1 MSGLSYTALDGD
13 AIQEGLDEQLSV
25 TPGLENYKD
34 SSNMKIVTDAVKAM
48 VDINNYNIERRAE
61 EAYPGTS
68 MLDSSAIGRANL
80 LGHSVRMPK
89 PAKSHVNIA
98 IKGGIFSSSATFNNQ
113 KISFNKWFRLTY
125 NDVPFVFSSAYY
137 IQLTSTEFA
146 QLKNVDTVL
155 TFDRS
160 RFINGS
166 TVVRG
171 TELIDIIQGEFKEIT
186 FDSSSNKDYF
196 QVYSINDTTFSD
208 NFGLSDPGY
217 DESIVKQFP
226 LDCYSTFYTFVGKNI
241 NSVDAKSNPFYIE
254 RHTLSRPDLAEKVGT
269 KYYAPKVCMIRTNQ
283 NSGVDILFGAGETST
298 DTEYT
303 FAGGFGE
310 RGNGSILVKYFSTM
324 GAKANRSDL
333 IGKKLEML
341 DSVYVDDS
349 LDITDFVSITFAR
362 SVYNGADRESKQ
374 SIDINSPST
383 FSSKERLVTRK
394 DYESYLKGLTVDGK
408 KVYGA
413 VAWSENEEIRAR
425 GVRAVRELAN
435 RTLFSVVSSLYEQ
448 NENGDWDI
456 VKNIDES
463 VIETKEEYNV
473 VKSSY
478 TSDGWLIPMFS
489 SSFVSSYFTD
499 LFFATKENTS
509 VSEWTYDM
517 DGRSLLAIVN
527 RYVSPVIHRYKLNGV
542 VHIGTAES
550 VPSVS
555 RKVKNI
561 VYKFLDDTSNFK
573 KSVALSNINTK
584 IEQIPSVKY
593 ITGLNMVGSNGV
605 VLSNSTVDS
614 VTLAGTEHSYGTD
627 VMSRIRVLNDV
638 VQLFGKL
645 TNDDVSYLNNL
656 SDEDLFDAMFNEY
669 FAKRYEG
676 ITYTMVET
684 LHKYLFSASV
694 LPSIVGKT
702 FNFRSFNEFMV
713 AVVNNSAKIYKD
725 LTEKSLEVF
734 KYDLF
739 TMYNNILAYLETVI
753 SEGLLVFG
761 DISNYTVGNEIV
773 QVELDLEYVY
783 G

>member
-1 MSGLSYTALDGD
+1 
-13 AIQEGLDEQLSV
+13 
-25 TPGLENYKD
+25 
-34 SSNMKIVTDAVKAM
+34 
-48 VDINNYNIERRAE
+48 
-61 EAYPGTS
+61 
-68 MLDSSAIGRANL
+68 
-80 LGHSVRMPK
+80 
-89 PAKSHVNIA
+89 
-98 IKGGIFSSSATFNNQ
+98 
-113 KISFNKWFRLTY
+113 
-125 NDVPFVFSSAYY
+125 
-137 IQLTSTEFA
+137 
-146 QLKNVDTVL
+146 
-155 TFDRS
+155 
-160 RFINGS
+160 
-166 TVVRG
+166 
-171 TELIDIIQGEFKEIT
+171 
-186 FDSSSNKDYF
+186 
-196 QVYSINDTTFSD
+196 
-208 NFGLSDPGY
+208 
-217 DESIVKQFP
+217 
-226 LDCYSTFYTFVGKNI
+226 
-241 NSVDAKSNPFYIE
+241 
-254 RHTLSRPDLAEKVGT
+254 
-269 KYYAPKVCMIRTNQ
+269 
-283 NSGVDILFGAGETST
+283 
-298 DTEYT
+298 
-303 FAGGFGE
+303 
-310 RGNGSILVKYFSTM
+310 M

-341 DSVYVDDS
+341 DTVYVDDM
-349 LDITDFVSITFAR
+349 LDITNNVSITFAR

-456 VKNIDES
+456 VRNIDES

-473 VKSSY
+473 VKSAY
-478 TSDGWLIPMFS
+478 TSEGWSIPMFS

-509 VSEWTYDM
+509 VAEWTEDM
-517 DGRSLLAIVN
+517 DSRSLLAIVN

-593 ITGLNMVGSNGV
+593 ITGLSMVGSDGV

-656 SDEDLFDAMFNEY
+656 SDEDLFNAMFNEY

-713 AVVNNSAKIYKD
+713 VVVNNSAKIYKD
-725 LTEKSLEVF
+725 LTTKSLEVF

-753 SEGLLVFG
+753 SEGLLVSG

-773 QVELDLEYVY
+773 QIELDLEYVY